1 MSTAA
6 KFTFDTEFLG
16 RTDKPSADARAR
28 QRKTLTV
35 QEIDDLCAAARHE
48 GEASTTTRAA
58 EALERAVAALTITLR
73 AALDQSHAEIE
84 TVREETALL
93 ALSIAAKLAPAAVA
107 ALPAAD
113 VETALRQML
122 HQAIGEPR
130 VMLSA
135 APAIVEAIE
144 PRIKDIAHEEGYEGR
159 VVLHADPALPGGDC
173 RIEWRGGGSER
184 SGAHIEQAIEA
195 LVAHLFS
202 PSEPPKG

>member
-6 KFTFDTEFLG
+6 KFTFDTEFDG
-16 RTDKPSADARAR
+16 QADKPSADARAR

-35 QEIDDLCAAARHE
+35 QEIDALRAEARRE
-48 GEASTTTRAA
+48 GESSSTARAT
-58 EALERAVAALTITLR
+58 EALERAVAALTIALR

-84 TVREETALL
+84 AVREETAFL
-93 ALSIAAKLAPAAVA
+93 ALCIAGKLAPAAIA
-107 ALPAAD
+107 ALPATD

-122 HQAIGEPR
+122 HQAIAEPR

-135 APAIVEAIE
+135 PPAIVAAIE

-159 VVLHADPALPGGDC
+159 IVLHADPALSGADC

-184 SGAHIEQAIEA
+184 SQRTIEEAIEA
-195 LVAHLFS
+195 LVAHRFT
-202 PSEPPKG
+202 PAKG